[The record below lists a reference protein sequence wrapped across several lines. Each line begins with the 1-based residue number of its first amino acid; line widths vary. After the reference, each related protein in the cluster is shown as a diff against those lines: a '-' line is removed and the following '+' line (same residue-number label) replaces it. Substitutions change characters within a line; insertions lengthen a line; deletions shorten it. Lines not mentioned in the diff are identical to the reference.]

1 MHHTF
6 PRPKVLVSRCLGFAA
21 CRYDGQQLHA
31 GVIDLLRE
39 YVDFVDL
46 CPEMEAGLG
55 VPRPPIR
62 LCQEDG
68 QVEVWQQARGQAVTK
83 DLMMAAQNLIQDI
96 EGFDGAILKGRSPS
110 CGLYDAKVYQGG
122 EQPQFLRWDSGV
134 FGAMVQERLGHK
146 AVEDEQRLTN
156 LILREHFLIKLY
168 VWARFRAIATC
179 PGMGDLVAF
188 QATHKLLFLACNQ
201 SRYRIC
207 GAIVANHPRY
217 PVMEV
222 FRRYEQQLRQI
233 LHRPIRRLSMVNTL
247 YHAYGWI
254 AERLSPP
261 EKEYIVNTIEEYRDE
276 RIPLPAVTRLLEAQ
290 AIRFENRY
298 LLSQVLLCPFPPALA
313 DLSDSGKGRE
323 IRCGEIR

>member
-1 MHHTF
+1 MKHHF
-6 PRPKVLVSRCLGFAA
+6 PRPRVLVSRCLGFAA

-31 GVIDLLRE
+31 GVIDRLRE
-39 YVDFVDL
+39 HVDFVDL

-62 LCQEDG
+62 LCREDG
-68 QVEVWQQARGQAVTK
+68 KVEVWQQARGRTVTM
-83 DLMMAAQNLIQDI
+83 DLMQAAQKLIQDI

-110 CGLYDAKVYQGG
+110 CGLYDVKVYQGI

-168 VWARFRAIATC
+168 VWARFRAIATRPDR

-188 QATHKLLFLACNQ
+188 HAAHKLLFLACNQ

-207 GAIVANHPRY
+207 GAIVANQPRY
-217 PVMEV
+217 PVIEV
-222 FRRYEQQLRQI
+222 FRRYEQELRQL
-233 LHRPIRRLSMVNTL
+233 LHRPIRRRSMVNAL

-254 AERLSPP
+254 AERLSLP

-298 LLSQVLLCPFPPALA
+298 LISQVLLRPFPPQLA

-323 IRCGEIR
+323 I